1 MNQQDQDILEV
12 KKHKNTLESYAY
24 DLRDGIN
31 SKLQDFV
38 EPGVREKLL
47 KDIEEVVEWIYG
59 EGEFAQKQVYLE
71 KIENFR
77 KIGEPIKYR

>member
-1 MNQQDQDILEV
+1 
-12 KKHKNTLESYAY
+12 
-24 DLRDGIN
+24 LRDGIN

-59 EGEFAQKQVYLE
+59 EGEFA
-71 KIENFR
+71 
-77 KIGEPIKYR
+77 